1 MTETM
6 IDARGEACPIPLMLT
21 QKSLRDP
28 AVSDPFVVVL
38 NSDSARESVER
49 YLQDQKRGYIVRNT
63 GDEIYITISRSG
75 PILAKI

>member
-6 IDARGEACPIPLMLT
+6 IDARGQACPIPLILT
-21 QKSLRDP
+21 QKALKDP

-49 YLQDQKRGYIVRNT
+49 YLQDQKRGYIVKNT
-63 GDEIYITISRSG
+63 GEEIHIKISRSG
-75 PILAKI
+75 PISC